1 MKELLFSYMVKI
13 FKYVELYVS
22 NAKQAAHFY
31 RSAFGFSGFAYS
43 GPETGNDEVV
53 SYVLKQNK
61 IFFVLTS
68 AITENHVISEWVKK
82 HGDGVYDVAFASDSV
97 RKDYDY
103 SIAKGASSSS
113 DFSSIDT
120 KDGIYES
127 ASVRTY
133 GDVVHS
139 LVDDSKFNGVFK
151 PGFVSYR
158 PDNITSNEVGL
169 LLVDHIVGNVEDKKM
184 NTWASYY
191 EDIFNFKS
199 FIEFTE
205 DDIATQYSALRS
217 KVMKSSNN
225 KIKLPINEPAEG
237 LKKSQIQEYIDF
249 NNGAGVQHIAL
260 LTTDI
265 LSTISALRRNGI
277 DFLDVPDNYYD
288 DLQDRVGIID
298 EDIKKLKE
306 LKILVDRDSDGYLL
320 QLFTK
325 PIQDRPTLFIEIIQR
340 KGCQGFGKGNF
351 MALFE
356 SIEKEQRKRGNL

>member
-1 MKELLFSYMVKI
+1 MVKN
-13 FKYVELYVS
+13 FKYVEFYVS

-31 RSAFGFSGFAYS
+31 RSTFGFSGYAYS
-43 GPETGNDEVV
+43 GPETGNNEFV

-68 AITENHVISEWVKK
+68 ALTENHAISKWVKK
-82 HGDGVYDVAFASDSV
+82 HGDGVCDIAFSSDSV
-97 RKDYDY
+97 RKDYDDC
-103 SIAKGASSSS
+103 IVKGASSCS
-113 DFSSIDT
+113 DFKSIDGE
-120 KDGIYES
+120 DGLYQS
-127 ASVRTY
+127 ASIRAY

-139 LVDDSKFNGVFK
+139 LVDDSKFSGVFK
-151 PGFVSYR
+151 PGFILYK
-158 PDNITSNEVGL
+158 PDNIPGNEVDL
-169 LLVDHIVGNVEDKKM
+169 LLVDHIVANVEDNKM

-191 EDIFNFKS
+191 EDVFNFKS

-225 KIKLPINEPAEG
+225 KIKLPINEPAKG
-237 LKKSQIQEYIDF
+237 LKKSQIQEYIDS

-265 LSTISALRRNGI
+265 LSAISSLRSNGI

-288 DLQDRVGIID
+288 DLQNRVGIID
-298 EDIKKLKE
+298 EDIEKLKE
-306 LKILVDRDSDGYLL
+306 LKILVDRYSDGYLL

-325 PIQDRPTLFIEIIQR
+325 PTQDRPTLFIEIIQR